1 MEGDGHNHSLG
12 AFGCIWMFVRAV
24 TRKVH
29 VLGGYPHSNL
39 NPNQKGHGPNSNDG
53 WSQLFLQNAH
63 KYSNMKARMGGP
75 PIPRAGDGHQAA
87 TLKTSVTGPLD
98 DVGRRQIVPTLAL

>member
-1 MEGDGHNHSLG
+1 MSTTIHLEHLV
-12 AFGCIWMFVRAV
+12 AFGCSSELSPEKHMSW
-24 TRKVH
+24 
-29 VLGGYPHSNL
+29 GYPHSNL
-39 NPNQKGHGPNSNDG
+39 NPNQKGHEPNSNDG

-63 KYSNMKARMGGP
+63 KYFNMKARMGGP
-75 PIPRAGDGHQAA
+75 LIPRAGDGHQAA

>member
-1 MEGDGHNHSLG
+1 
-12 AFGCIWMFVRAV
+12 
-24 TRKVH
+24 
-29 VLGGYPHSNL
+29 
-39 NPNQKGHGPNSNDG
+39 
-53 WSQLFLQNAH
+53 
-63 KYSNMKARMGGP
+63 MKARMGGP

>member
-1 MEGDGHNHSLG
+1 MMVGHSCFYKMLTSISTWKQEWV
-12 AFGCIWMFVRAV
+12 A
-24 TRKVH
+24 
-29 VLGGYPHSNL
+29 
-39 NPNQKGHGPNSNDG
+39 
-53 WSQLFLQNAH
+53 
-63 KYSNMKARMGGP
+63 P